1 MLIAFQKMDNI
12 LETITK
18 SRIIYFLLLVLIT
31 ADSMAQIKYKSV
43 KEAKGLQVGESVKNF
58 EGVDLHDNIF
68 ELNEALRKGP
78 VVVIFYRGQWC
89 PFCNK
94 HLSQLQDSLQLIYDK
109 GASVIAISPEKSEF
123 LKLTAEKTQASF
135 SLLYDEGYQIADLFD
150 VTFRPGGMARVIYNT
165 ILRADLKN
173 SQSDDSE
180 QLPIPAT
187 FIIGQDGKVVWRHF
201 DPDYKKRSKIE
212 DIVKNIPMKKK

>member
-1 MLIAFQKMDNI
+1 MLKAIKIIKTNG
-12 LETITK
+12 K
-18 SRIIYFLLLVLIT
+18 SRILYFLLLLLIT
-31 ADSMAQIKYKSV
+31 TNSMAQIEYKSV
-43 KEAKGLQVGESVKNF
+43 KEAKGLQVGDVVKNF
-58 EGVDLHDNIF
+58 EAVDLHDNIF

-94 HLSQLQDSLQLIYDK
+94 HLSQLQDSLQMIYNK

-123 LKLTAEKTQASF
+123 LKRTAEKTHASF
-135 SLLYDEGYQIADLFD
+135 SLLYDEGYKIADLFD
-150 VTFRPGGMARVIYNT
+150 VTFRPGGFARVIYNT

-173 SQSDDSE
+173 SHSDESE

-187 FIIGQDGKVVWRHF
+187 FIIGQDGKIVWRHF
-201 DPDYKKRSKIE
+201 DPDYKKRSKVE
-212 DIVKNIPMKKK
+212 DIVQNIPAKKK